1 MKMLERM
8 AFANAYANNVA
19 HLSRDEVMTFLEE
32 YYTKDYMDYSGDYTS
47 LVDAIGVWR
56 DARSWTGGK
65 VELTTPQLQ
74 RVLDLLVQVYGHE
87 IARDGDWWFGIDD
100 YDFNIHD
107 SGDEQG
113 TGYFN
118 VNVYK
123 HDGKGMSN
131 YDEWFDFP
139 KVFIKESQTD
149 KAYQGRVA
157 YNIGETNGANA

>member
-1 MKMLERM
+1 MNTLERM
-8 AFANAYANNVA
+8 AFANSYANNVA
-19 HLSRDEVMTFLEE
+19 HLSRDEVMVFLEE
-32 YYTKDYMDYSGDYTS
+32 YYTKDYMEYSGDYTS

-74 RVLDLLVQVYGHE
+74 RIVDLLVQAYGHE

-107 SGDEQG
+107 SDDEQN

-131 YDEWFDFP
+131 YDEWFDLP
-139 KVFIKESQTD
+139 PVYIKEAPTEPAHIART
-149 KAYQGRVA
+149 AYR
-157 YNIGETNGANA
+157 IFEREGEKV